1 MNFFFETFCE
11 RVKCPTSQH
20 GKIYCIQPSN
30 INACRLQSSKLCATR
45 LFSLPYGH
53 TYIFCSYNEKQ
64 KYSPIIFSFRK
75 HEHGYLAC
83 DNSCLSSLFPAR
95 DVWQNVPSGEKRR
108 LLSQANGYFTY
119 LGIQLCQFVWWDVYR
134 TFYQVRNVN
143 NLLFYIFNLQ
153 TVIFIISSF
162 TVLVKQAFIQ
172 LTVAGVPVYCR

>member
-1 MNFFFETFCE
+1 MHAYFNYQNFVQLACSAFRMVIHTFFVLITKT
-11 RVKCPTSQH
+11 R
-20 GKIYCIQPSN
+20 N
-30 INACRLQSSKLCATR
+30 IHRL
-45 LFSLPYGH
+45 
-53 TYIFCSYNEKQ
+53 
-64 KYSPIIFSFRK
+64 IIFSFRK

-108 LLSQANGYFTY
+108 LLSRANGYFTY